1 MPSSPLPR
9 TCRAV
14 LFVLGLLTARGLV
27 SERAPAAEVVVD
39 PGCEAVCI
47 TALEQLKCLSQD
59 ELDRLFAHAETASF
73 PVGFARG
80 CILVTTAR
88 HPKMRMRVAAAAWE
102 GKCFAEDGSFI
113 NQWRGFQALHSQAVC
128 GTSWCDGKPCVV
140 LEYPPG
146 TPLFAN
152 IHEEVREVGPGLYL
166 VRAYERCPCPRF
178 LEYIGLELQ
187 PCKEPKFH

>member
-1 MPSSPLPR
+1 MPSSPFARPCKIVILI
-9 TCRAV
+9 
-14 LFVLGLLTARGLV
+14 LGLLLVGALSGERTTAG
-27 SERAPAAEVVVD
+27 D
-39 PGCEAVCI
+39 PVCI
-47 TALEQLKCLSQD
+47 ASLEQLRCFSLE
-59 ELDRLFAHAETASF
+59 ELDQLFCHADGNRF

-80 CILVTTAR
+80 CILLTEAR
-88 HPKMRMRVAAAAWE
+88 HPKMRMRVAAATWE

-128 GTSWCDGKPCVV
+128 GTSWCDGKACVV

-152 IHEEVREVGPGLYL
+152 IHEEVRAVGPGLWL
-166 VRAYERCPCPRF
+166 VRAYERCPCPKF

-187 PCKEPKFH
+187 PCCGGKDH